1 MSASGGPDI
10 VLEMG
15 YSVDEF
21 VRVLPAAMRDW
32 RVSGGPLQWR
42 VQDAAAVLDI
52 LIDLKP
58 LPERRMGALSL
69 PVLAVTIA
77 PQPPTPKASMDEF
90 RRRFERGFHRGG
102 G

>member
-1 MSASGGPDI
+1 MIERGSPNT

-32 RVSGGPLQWR
+32 RVSGGPLRWR
-42 VQDAAAVLDI
+42 VQDAATTLDI
-52 LIDLKP
+52 LIDLEP
-58 LPERRMGALSL
+58 LPERRMGALRL

-77 PQPPTPKASMDEF
+77 PQPSTSPASMDEF
-90 RRRFERGFHRGG
+90 TRRFERGFHRGG